1 MEIAIDPSV
10 GQQSVGRTLELFA
23 AGYGSSTGLP
33 VNPEGHEP
41 GGAYS
46 ESAVEI
52 PGGTLRFL
60 YYAAPGGDPELLGQ
74 VPPSRS

>member
-33 VNPEGHEP
+33 VNPEGHAP
-41 GGAYS
+41 GGEYS
-46 ESAVEI
+46 ESAVEM
-52 PGGTLRFL
+52 PTGTLRFL